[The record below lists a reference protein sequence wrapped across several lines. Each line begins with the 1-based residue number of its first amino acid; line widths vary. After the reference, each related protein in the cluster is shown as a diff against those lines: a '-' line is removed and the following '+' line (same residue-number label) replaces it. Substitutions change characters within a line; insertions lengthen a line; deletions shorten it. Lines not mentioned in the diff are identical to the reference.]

1 MDFTYSETQE
11 AVLQAATE
19 VLDSAAPE
27 AAWKALGQAGLLSLA
42 LPESLGGDGLGAIE
56 TGIVLTELG
65 RRALVTPAFPALS
78 LSLALTRLN
87 RADLLTAD
95 TFLTFALAQP
105 RLKPSLTSAWAA
117 LSSTASVPGSASA
130 LGSAQ
135 AATPAHGT
143 ASAPSAMA
151 ASVEGATSAAG
162 SAGRKV
168 AVPFLAEASRVLLVG
183 RRETA
188 VAAVSDVEPGFS
200 SSGLAESNATLT
212 AGEAVGGDVFPY
224 LLSGAIAMVDGLL
237 AGALE
242 LTTAHLRTREQFGKP
257 LATFQIAA
265 GHIADV
271 YIAWRTTHLLALSLA
286 WGLDTGKDVSADV
299 EAAEHWLETEALKAL
314 RTCHHLHGGIG
325 LDVTY
330 PLHRYYSLV
339 KDLTRYVHRSH

>member
-56 TGIVLTELG
+56 TGIVLKELG

-105 RLKPSLTSAWAA
+105 RTKPT
-117 LSSTASVPGSASA
+117 
-130 LGSAQ
+130 
-135 AATPAHGT
+135 
-143 ASAPSAMA
+143 
-151 ASVEGATSAAG
+151 
-162 SAGRKV
+162 AGRKV

-188 VAAVSDVEPGFS
+188 VATVSDVEPGFS
-200 SSGLAESNATLT
+200 SSGLAESNATLA
-212 AGEAVGGDVFPY
+212 AGEAVGGNVFPY

-237 AGALE
+237 AGALD

>member
-105 RLKPSLTSAWAA
+105 RLKPSLTSAQAA

-130 LGSAQ
+130 Q
-135 AATPAHGT
+135 AATPAPGT

-151 ASVEGATSAAG
+151 ASVEGATSAASG
-162 SAGRKV
+162 GRKV
-168 AVPFLAEASRVLLVG
+168 AAPFLAEASRVLLVG

-188 VAAVSDVEPGFS
+188 VAAASDVEPGFS

-212 AGEAVGGDVFPY
+212 AGQAVGGDVFPY

-237 AGALE
+237 AGALD